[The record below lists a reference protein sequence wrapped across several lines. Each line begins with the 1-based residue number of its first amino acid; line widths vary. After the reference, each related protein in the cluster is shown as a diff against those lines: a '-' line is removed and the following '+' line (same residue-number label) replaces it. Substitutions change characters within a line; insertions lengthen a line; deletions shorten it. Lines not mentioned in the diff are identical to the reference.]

1 MKNFSKFTS
10 VNGSA
15 ENTTIYDNSI
25 DIIIR
30 KSIEDVKVYFSSVQ
44 AHIIV
49 IMPEDSNEVLKEA
62 DYAANCALI
71 QNFQL
76 AAWERGL
83 GVFWKRD
90 VYLSSQDFREEI
102 GVKKDE
108 KVVAILHVGYPDIIS
123 KAHPR
128 TPIAEKVTLIG
139 NDNLK

>member
-15 ENTTIYDNSI
+15 EKTTIYDNSI
-25 DIIIR
+25 DSIIR
-30 KSIEDVKVYFSSVQ
+30 KSIEDVKAYFSSVQ

-49 IMPEDSNEVLKEA
+49 IMPEDSNEVLKEE
-62 DYAANCALI
+62 DYAANWALI

-90 VYLSSQDFREEI
+90 TYL
-102 GVKKDE
+102 
-108 KVVAILHVGYPDIIS
+108 
-123 KAHPR
+123 
-128 TPIAEKVTLIG
+128 
-139 NDNLK
+139 

>member
-1 MKNFSKFTS
+1 MGSDTGILTKQLLEKGNKVYGIEPNAIAETNLKNFSKFTS

-30 KSIEDVKVYFSSVQ
+30 KSIEDVKAYFSSVQ

-49 IMPEDSNEVLKEA
+49 IMPEDSNEVLKEE
-62 DYAANCALI
+62 DYAANWALI

-90 VYLSSQDFREEI
+90 TYL
-102 GVKKDE
+102 
-108 KVVAILHVGYPDIIS
+108 
-123 KAHPR
+123 
-128 TPIAEKVTLIG
+128 
-139 NDNLK
+139 

>member
-1 MKNFSKFTS
+1 
-10 VNGSA
+10 
-15 ENTTIYDNSI
+15 
-25 DIIIR
+25 
-30 KSIEDVKVYFSSVQ
+30 
-44 AHIIV
+44 
-49 IMPEDSNEVLKEA
+49 MPEDSNEVLKEE

-83 GVFWKRD
+83 GVFWKGD
-90 VYLSSQDFREEI
+90 AYLSSQEFREEI

-128 TPIAEKVTLIG
+128 TPIAEKVTIID

>member
-25 DIIIR
+25 DSIIR
-30 KSIEDVKVYFSSVQ
+30 KSIEDVKAYFSSVQ

-49 IMPEDSNEVLKEA
+49 IMPEDSNEVLKEE

-83 GVFWKRD
+83 GVFWKGD
-90 VYLSSQDFREEI
+90 AYLSSQEFREGI

-108 KVVAILHVGYPDIIS
+108 KVVAILHVGYPYIIS

-128 TPIAEKVTLIG
+128 TPIAEKVKLIN